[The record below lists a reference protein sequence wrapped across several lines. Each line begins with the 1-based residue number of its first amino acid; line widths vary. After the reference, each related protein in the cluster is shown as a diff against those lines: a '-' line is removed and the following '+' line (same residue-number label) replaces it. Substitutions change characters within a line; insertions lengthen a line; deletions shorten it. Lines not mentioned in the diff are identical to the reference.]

1 MDFAEGSTAP
11 ENQTKPY
18 FAADDQI
25 QERTIFAILTLRCKL
40 FSLTSLKWLSDHK
53 RSLAC
58 NFSLVCNFYHVAE
71 FSYSHHSL
79 THSETH

>member
-25 QERTIFAILTLRCKL
+25 LEKNYFET
-40 FSLTSLKWLSDHK
+40 FSSKAWKTFHAKKFVND
-53 RSLAC
+53 
-58 NFSLVCNFYHVAE
+58 
-71 FSYSHHSL
+71 
-79 THSETH
+79 